1 MSQTRRRPSIFSKS
15 RRRYRRAVEPNQ
27 GNSRKYANL
36 ITQSINRVNQALIL
50 VILYNLRSSN
60 YAGRVELAQDAGISD
75 WIKGFTKKAADTAA
89 ALMVKAQNGI
99 KAAAD
104 WFTNATVRDTTT
116 AQKDALKTAGMSE
129 GFIAE
134 HWTEPTD
141 WGQYVAPE
149 VRGMIPG
156 FIRDQ
161 TELISKIG
169 GRELQKIQDIMAE
182 SLQAGVTITDI
193 ERLLRSV
200 EGFDPARATRVA
212 LDQSIKLN
220 QAIQRGNDLAL
231 GITEAVWI
239 HVPGQ
244 YTSREAHIKLN
255 GQAYDLRTGIYD
267 PEVEKNIQ
275 CGELPFC
282 RCIYRAKM
290 PELIANVTTPP
301 LKAMRTYIT
310 EAPEKKGQLELEF
323 ETKPRKRTVKKKR
336 TYTRHK
342 KATPHGVQM
351 QLDFDMA
358 QIEKEFTPPTIK
370 PKKTG
375 RKKKK

>member
-141 WGQYVAPE
+141 WGQYVAP
-149 VRGMIPG
+149 
-156 FIRDQ
+156 
-161 TELISKIG
+161 
-169 GRELQKIQDIMAE
+169 
-182 SLQAGVTITDI
+182 
-193 ERLLRSV
+193 
-200 EGFDPARATRVA
+200 
-212 LDQSIKLN
+212 
-220 QAIQRGNDLAL
+220 
-231 GITEAVWI
+231 
-239 HVPGQ
+239 
-244 YTSREAHIKLN
+244 
-255 GQAYDLRTGIYD
+255 
-267 PEVEKNIQ
+267 
-275 CGELPFC
+275 
-282 RCIYRAKM
+282 
-290 PELIANVTTPP
+290 
-301 LKAMRTYIT
+301 
-310 EAPEKKGQLELEF
+310 
-323 ETKPRKRTVKKKR
+323 
-336 TYTRHK
+336 
-342 KATPHGVQM
+342 
-351 QLDFDMA
+351 
-358 QIEKEFTPPTIK
+358 
-370 PKKTG
+370 
-375 RKKKK
+375 